1 MHFKQLNNEELKHL
15 ANVLQT
21 NTVRQLLYQTGSY
34 SPLSYIIETHSDPSR
49 PKQNRR

>member
-1 MHFKQLNNEELKHL
+1 MYFKQLNNEKLKHL

-21 NTVRQLLYQTGSY
+21 STVRQLLDQTVSY

-49 PKQNRR
+49 PERNRC